1 MFSFLFCLFKTKKT
15 KKRRMDPNNIKIK
28 PKVLF
33 TGPVTDVA
41 CSGNKTFFST
51 ANRVVQLGSSDA
63 PFLTLGS
70 PVLAMWAVPY
80 DDELGP
86 AIVAQIGERCFYEKS
101 ANGSSTGYYEIPH
114 GDAETERE
122 SRACFTSRGRLIT
135 RSASLGAQRRLWIK
149 NRERGDMLFAPGE
162 GVSLFYEDMAKVAKP
177 LPVAR
182 ALKQLRP
189 GVVAECYVDRIV
201 VRTPFV
207 TGQKTVL
214 PELEEDET
222 ITGAAL
228 GQNNELFMS
237 TTKRLISVDITGYLR
252 NVV

>member
-1 MFSFLFCLFKTKKT
+1 
-15 KKRRMDPNNIKIK
+15 MDANNITKVK
-28 PKVLF
+28 PEIYF

-51 ANRVVQLGSSDA
+51 ANRVVQLGSSDT
-63 PFLTLGS
+63 PFLTFGS
-70 PVLAMWAVPY
+70 PVVAMWAVPY

-86 AIVAQIGERCFYEKS
+86 AIVAQVGECCFYEKS
-101 ANGSSTGYYEIPH
+101 ANGSSTGYYEVSH
-114 GDAETERE
+114 GNADTERE

-135 RSASLGAQRRLWIK
+135 RSDSLRAQRRMWLENK
-149 NRERGDMLFAPGE
+149 ERGDMLFAPGE

-201 VRTPFV
+201 VRTPFM
-207 TGQKTVL
+207 TEKKTIFPAL
-214 PELEEDET
+214 GEDEM

-228 GQNNELFMS
+228 GQKNELFMS
-237 TTKRLISVDITGYLR
+237 TTKRLISVDISGYLR
-252 NVV
+252 NIV